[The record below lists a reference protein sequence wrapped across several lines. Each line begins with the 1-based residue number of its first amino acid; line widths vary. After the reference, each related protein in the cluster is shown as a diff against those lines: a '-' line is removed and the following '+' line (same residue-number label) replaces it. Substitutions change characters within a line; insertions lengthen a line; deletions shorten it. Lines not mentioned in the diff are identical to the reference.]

1 MATEVI
7 MPKVDMD
14 MTEGKIAHWY
24 VKSGDAVTKGQLL
37 FEIETD
43 KATMEVDSPAEGTI
57 LDVHHK
63 LGEAIAVGTPVA
75 WIYAKGE
82 THGSAHK
89 AVSPAAESAAPPVT
103 QVVDTETTSVA
114 SSESLDIRAVPHPT
128 GDKLLRATPL
138 ARATARELGLDLND
152 IDGSGPDGRVVF
164 ADLPTQ
170 GAAQLPT
177 VGDLHLNWIS
187 NGDGLPVVML
197 HGFGTDH
204 TSWKILAGHFNGVPI
219 LGVDLP
225 NHGKSPKNSV
235 KGIHEMAEMVLHCLE
250 AEGVCDFHLVGH
262 SMGGAVAAEL
272 AVLAGNRLKSLTL
285 LAPAGLGP
293 DINIEFIRGLCR
305 ASSEISLKPWLA
317 MLFAN
322 EGKLTSSFLATA
334 AKQLK
339 QESTR
344 KALLRLSE
352 VLMPDGTQVH
362 SIRAALEGLRV
373 PVRVIWGAED
383 QIIPLRHAS
392 MLPPRV
398 ALHVLR
404 GSGHIPQ
411 VEMPELVAELLSY
424 QLR

>member
-24 VKSGDAVTKGQLL
+24 VKSGDTVTKGQLL

-43 KATMEVDSPAEGTI
+43 KATMEVDSPAEGI
-57 LDVHHK
+57 IQDVHHT

-82 THGSAHK
+82 THGNAHQ
-89 AVSPAAESAAPPVT
+89 AAPLATESTPPVNHVIDPEPT
-103 QVVDTETTSVA
+103 PAVLAEISEAVTTTITS
-114 SSESLDIRAVPHPT
+114 
-128 GDKLLRATPL
+128 DKPLRATPL
-138 ARATARELGLDLND
+138 ARTTARNLGLDLND
-152 IDGSGPDGRVVF
+152 IQGSGPDGRVVF
-164 ADLPTQ
+164 SDLPTQ
-170 GAAQLPT
+170 GKVPSTAS
-177 VGDLHLNWIS
+177 GDLHLNWIS
-187 NGDGLPVVML
+187 NGDAIPIVML

-204 TSWKILAGHFNGVPI
+204 ASWKILAGHFKEVPI

-225 NHGKSPKNSV
+225 NHGKSPAASV
-235 KGIHEMAEMVLHCLE
+235 QGIPEMADMVLHRLE
-250 AEGVCDFHLVGH
+250 AEGVCDYHLVGH

-272 AVLAGNRLKSLTL
+272 ATRAGNRLKSLTL

-293 DINIEFIRGLCR
+293 DINIAFIQGLCR
-305 ASSEISLKPWLA
+305 SSSEISLRPWLA
-317 MLFAN
+317 QLFAN

-334 AKQLK
+334 AKQLQK
-339 QESTR
+339 ASTR
-344 KALLRLSE
+344 TALLRLSE

-362 SIRAALEGLRV
+362 SIRPALEQLRA

-383 QIIPLRHAS
+383 LIIPLRHAS

-411 VEMPELVAELLSY
+411 VEAPELVAEILSY